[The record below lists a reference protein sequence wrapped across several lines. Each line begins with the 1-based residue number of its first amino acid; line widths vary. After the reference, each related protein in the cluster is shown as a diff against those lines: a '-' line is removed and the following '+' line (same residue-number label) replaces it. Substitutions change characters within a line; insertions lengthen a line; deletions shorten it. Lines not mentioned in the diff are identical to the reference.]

1 MKVLVTHVP
10 AGSGHEKAAEAV
22 SNAVRKIRPDAEVTL
37 MNGLDGMSS
46 AYQWAFTQGYLGVIH
61 KYPAL
66 WGAAYHLLDLQG
78 LALGAYKLHR
88 LGNASHGKVLEGIL
102 MRHNPDVCIATHFF
116 PAEVASYL
124 KMKGLLKAKL
134 ITVITDYMPHSVWI
148 SLGTDAYVVGMEL
161 TKQELVR
168 RGIPPEKIH
177 VLGIPTDPKFGRKG
191 DRQAVAARLG
201 LDPEMFTLLIVSGGF
216 GTGPVE
222 PLVHALRNIREP
234 LQALVITGKN
244 TALYHRLENLRST
257 FPHNLKVYGFVDN
270 MDELMDVSD
279 LFVTKPGGLSCTEAM
294 MKGLPMVL
302 VAPIPGQEIRN
313 AWIIEKF
320 GAAVLA
326 GPVKK
331 APGIIQELRRDPARL
346 KEMAHRGSSAGR
358 PNAAMET
365 ARLAFSL

>member
-1 MKVLVTHVP
+1 MKILVTHVP
-10 AGSGHEKAAEAV
+10 AGSGHEKAAEAI
-22 SNAVRKIRPDAEVTL
+22 SIALRNLRPDAEVLL

-46 AYQWAFTQGYLGVIH
+46 GYQWAFTQGYLGVIH

-66 WGAAYHLLDLQG
+66 WGTAYHLLDLKG
-78 LALGAYKLHR
+78 LAWGAYKLHR

-102 MRHNPDVCIATHFF
+102 THHNPDVFIATHFF

-124 KMKGLLKAKL
+124 KLKGRLKARL

-148 SLGTDAYVVGMEL
+148 SPGTDVYVVGMEL
-161 TKQELVR
+161 TKQDLIQ

-177 VLGIPTDPKFGRKG
+177 VLGIPIDPKFSRKG
-191 DRQAVAARLG
+191 DRRALAARLG
-201 LDPEMFTLLIVSGGF
+201 LDPVAFTLLVCSGGF

-222 PLVHALRNIREP
+222 PLVQALRKIQEP
-234 LQALVITGKN
+234 MQVLAITGKN
-244 TALYHRLENLRST
+244 SALYRRLEKLRSN
-257 FPHNLKVYGFVDN
+257 FPHDLKIYGFVDN

-279 LFVTKPGGLSCTEAM
+279 LMVTKPGGLSCTEAM

-302 VAPIPGQEIRN
+302 VAPIPGQEARN
-313 AWIIEKF
+313 ARIISKF

-326 GPVKK
+326 GPPEM
-331 APGIIQELRRDPARL
+331 APAIIQQLRQDPARL
-346 KEMAHRGSSAGR
+346 KEMGRRGGSAGR

-365 ARLAFSL
+365 ARLALA